1 MTIAG
6 ILPRLVEGR
15 DLSPTDAYRMMG
27 MIMDGQVTP
36 AQTGALLTALRMKGE
51 TSAEIAAMARAM
63 RERALLITPRFAT
76 PSLDTCGT
84 GGDGTGTFNIST
96 AAAFVAAGAGIPV
109 VKHGNRAVS
118 SRCGSAD
125 LLEAAGVGLSVPPP
139 LLAEICERIG
149 ICFLYA
155 PAHHPAML
163 HVLGPR
169 REIGIRTVF
178 NLLGPLSNPAH
189 ADVQLTGVYTPELTG
204 KVADVLRLLGT
215 RKAMVVHGDGLDE
228 ITTTGETEVADLAD
242 GTIRTYRIHP
252 STFGIPVAS
261 RADLA
266 GGDPATS
273 ARILR
278 EILGGERGPLRD
290 IVLLNAAA
298 AIHLA
303 GRARDIHEGLRVAT
317 ASVDTGAALG
327 KLDRLVEATGG
338 RP

>member
-1 MTIAG
+1 MTIPE
-6 ILPRLVEGR
+6 ILQQLVERR
-15 DLSPTDAYRMMG
+15 DLSPDDAHCMMG

-51 TSAEIAAMARAM
+51 TSVEIAAMARAM
-63 RERALLITPRFAT
+63 RERALVIAPRFAT

-84 GGDGTGTFNIST
+84 GGDQSGTFNIST

-109 VKHGNRAVS
+109 VKHGNRSVS

-125 LLEAAGVGLSVPPP
+125 LLEAAGVDLAVPPL

-155 PAHHPAML
+155 PAHHPAMK

-189 ADVQLTGVYTPELTG
+189 ATVQLTGVYAPGLTG
-204 KVADVLRLLGT
+204 KVAEVLRLLGT
-215 RKAMVVHGDGLDE
+215 ARAMVVHGDGLDE
-228 ITTTGETEVADLAD
+228 ITTTGETDVAELSGDA
-242 GTIRTYRIHP
+242 IRTYRIHP
-252 STFGIPVAS
+252 RTFGIPVAS
-261 RADLA
+261 HADLA
-266 GGDPATS
+266 GGDATAN
-273 ARILR
+273 ARLLR
-278 EILGGERGPLRD
+278 EILGGERGPMRD

-298 AIHLA
+298 AIHLS
-303 GRARDIHEGLRVAT
+303 GKNRDLHEGIRVA
-317 ASVDTGAALG
+317 AISIDSGAALA
-327 KLDRLVEATGG
+327 KLDLLVEATGG
-338 RP
+338 SP

>member
-1 MTIAG
+1 MIVRA
-6 ILPRLVEGR
+6 ISQIVEGKG
-15 DLSPTDAYRMMG
+15 LSEEEASCAMEE
-27 MIMDGQVTP
+27 IMEGEATP
-36 AQTGALLTALRMKGE
+36 AQIAAFMVALRMKGE
-51 TSAEIAAMARAM
+51 TIAEITGCAKAM
-63 RERALLITPRFAT
+63 RMHANCIATFTPFT
-76 PSLDTCGT
+76 VDTCGT
-84 GGDGTGTFNIST
+84 GGDGGKTFNVST
-96 AAAFVAAGAGIPV
+96 TAAFVVAGAGV
-109 VKHGNRAVS
+109 AVAKHGNRSVS

-125 LLEAAGVGLSVPPP
+125 LLRALGIEVELERER
-139 LLAEICERIG
+139 AEECLREVG
-149 ICFLYA
+149 ICFLFA
-155 PAHHPAML
+155 PLFHPAMK
-163 HVLGPR
+163 HALGPR

-215 RKAMVVHGDGLDE
+215 RRAMVVHGDGLDE

-266 GGDPATS
+266 GGDPAAS

-303 GRARDIHEGLRVAT
+303 GRARDIHEGLRVAM
-317 ASVDTGAALG
+317 ASVETGAALG

>member
-1 MTIAG
+1 MTITG
-6 ILPRLVEGR
+6 ILQQLVEGR
-15 DLSPTDAYRMMG
+15 DLSPADAHRMMG

-51 TSAEIAAMARAM
+51 TSPEIAAMARAM
-63 RERALLITPRFAT
+63 RERALVIAPRFAT

-84 GGDGTGTFNIST
+84 GGDHTGTFNIST
-96 AAAFVAAGAGIPV
+96 TAAFVAAGAGIPV
-109 VKHGNRAVS
+109 VKHGNRSVS

-125 LLEAAGVGLSVPPP
+125 LLEAAGVDLAVPPP
-139 LLAEICERIG
+139 LLAGICERIG

-155 PAHHPAML
+155 PAHHPAMK

-189 ADVQLTGVYTPELTG
+189 ATVQLTGVYAPELTG

-215 RKAMVVHGDGLDE
+215 ARAMVVHGDGLDE
-228 ITTTGETEVADLAD
+228 ITTTGETVVSELSGGAIH
-242 GTIRTYRIHP
+242 GYRIDPH
-252 STFGIPVAS
+252 TFGIPLAS

-266 GGDPATS
+266 GGDAAAN

-303 GRARDIHEGLRVAT
+303 GGARDLHVGLRVAA
-317 ASVDTGAALG
+317 ASIDTGAARA

>member
-6 ILPRLVEGR
+6 ILRELVEGR
-15 DLSPTDAYRMMG
+15 DLSPEDAHRMMG
-27 MIMDGQVTP
+27 MVMDGQVTP

-63 RERALLITPRFAT
+63 RERALVITPRFPTA
-76 PSLDTCGT
+76 SLDTCGT

-109 VKHGNRAVS
+109 VKHGNRSVS

-125 LLEAAGVGLSVPPP
+125 LLEAAGVGLAVPPP

-155 PAHHPAML
+155 PAHHPAMK

-189 ADVQLTGVYTPELTG
+189 ATVQLTGVYAPELTA

-215 RKAMVVHGDGLDE
+215 RRAMVVHGDGLDE
-228 ITTTGETEVADLAD
+228 ITTTGETVVSELTG
-242 GTIRTYRIHP
+242 GTIRGYRIHP
-252 STFGIPVAS
+252 RTFGIPVAS

-266 GGDPATS
+266 GGDAAAN

-278 EILGGERGPLRD
+278 EILGGEHGPLRD

-303 GRARDIHEGLRVAT
+303 GRARDLHEGLRVAA
-317 ASVDTGAALG
+317 ASVDTGEALA
-327 KLDRLVEATGG
+327 KLDLLIEATRGKT
-338 RP
+338 

>member
-15 DLSPTDAYRMMG
+15 DLSPDDAYRMMG

-96 AAAFVAAGAGIPV
+96 TAAFVAAGAGIPV
-109 VKHGNRAVS
+109 VKHGNRSVS

-189 ADVQLTGVYTPELTG
+189 ADVQLTGVYTPDLTG

-215 RKAMVVHGDGLDE
+215 RRAMVVHGDGLDE

-266 GGDPATS
+266 GGDPAAS

-303 GRARDIHEGLRVAT
+303 GRTRDIHEGLRVAT
-317 ASVDTGAALG
+317 ASIDTGAALG

>member
-1 MTIAG
+1 MTIDG
-6 ILPRLVEGR
+6 ILPRLVERR
-15 DLSPTDAYRMMG
+15 DLSPGDAYRMMG
-27 MIMDGQVTP
+27 LIMDGKVTP

-51 TSAEIAAMARAM
+51 TPGEIAAMARAM
-63 RERALLITPRFAT
+63 RERALVISPRFAR

-109 VKHGNRAVS
+109 VKHGNRSVS

-125 LLEAAGVGLSVPPP
+125 LLEAAGVGLAVPPP
-139 LLAEICERIG
+139 LLADICERIG

-155 PAHHPAML
+155 PAHHPAMK
-163 HVLGPR
+163 HVLAPR

-178 NLLGPLSNPAH
+178 NLLGPLSNPAG
-189 ADVQLTGVYTPELTG
+189 ADVQLTGVYTPELTE

-215 RKAMVVHGDGLDE
+215 RRAMVVHGDGLDE
-228 ITTTGETEVADLAD
+228 ITTTGGTDVAELID
-242 GTIRTYRIHP
+242 GVICTYRIHP
-252 STFGIPVAS
+252 SSFGIPVAT

-266 GGDPATS
+266 GGDPAAS
-273 ARILR
+273 ARVLR

-290 IVLLNAAA
+290 VVVLNAAA

-303 GRARDIHEGLRVAT
+303 GGARDIHEGLRVA
-317 ASVDTGAALG
+317 ASSVDTGAALE

>member
-6 ILPRLVEGR
+6 ILPQLVEGR
-15 DLSPTDAYRMMG
+15 DLSPDDAYRMMG

-51 TSAEIAAMARAM
+51 TAGEIAAMARAM
-63 RERALLITPRFAT
+63 RERALVITPRFAT

-96 AAAFVAAGAGIPV
+96 TAAFVAAGAGIPV
-109 VKHGNRAVS
+109 VKHGNRSVS

-125 LLEAAGVGLSVPPP
+125 LLEAAGVDLSVPPP
-139 LLAEICERIG
+139 LLADICERVG

-155 PAHHPAML
+155 PAHHPAMK

-178 NLLGPLSNPAH
+178 NLLGPLANPAN
-189 ADVQLTGVYTPELTG
+189 ASVQLTGVYSPALTG
-204 KVADVLRLLGT
+204 KVADVHRLLGT
-215 RKAMVVHGDGLDE
+215 RRAMVVHGDGLDE
-228 ITTTGETEVADLAD
+228 ITTTGETTVAELTGGA
-242 GTIRTYRIHP
+242 ICRYQIHP

-266 GGDPATS
+266 GGNPSES

-278 EILGGERGPLRD
+278 DVLGGERGPLRD

-298 AIHLA
+298 AIHLV
-303 GRARDIHEGLRVAT
+303 GSARDIHEGLRVAA
-317 ASVDTGAALG
+317 ASVDTGAALR